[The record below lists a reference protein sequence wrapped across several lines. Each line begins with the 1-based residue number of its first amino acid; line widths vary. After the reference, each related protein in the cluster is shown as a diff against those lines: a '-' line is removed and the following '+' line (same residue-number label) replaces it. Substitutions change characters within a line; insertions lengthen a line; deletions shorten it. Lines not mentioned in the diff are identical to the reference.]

1 MKGRR
6 GRRKGGEKIEKKEK
20 RSNKKG
26 KGIIQSIIGFVIA
39 NAYMAVF
46 GMYFGTSKAVDV
58 LLLLNL
64 FLVCLPALLCFV
76 FGMVEIFAPGE
87 LDEDED

>member
-1 MKGRR
+1 MNS
-6 GRRKGGEKIEKKEK
+6 KEK
-20 RSNKKG
+20 RINKKG

-39 NAYMAVF
+39 NGYMTVF
-46 GMYFGTSKAVDV
+46 GMYFGTSKAVNL

-64 FLVCLPALLCFV
+64 FLIFAPALFCFA

-87 LDEDED
+87 LDEDEDKD

>member
-1 MKGRR
+1 MNS
-6 GRRKGGEKIEKKEK
+6 KEK

-26 KGIIQSIIGFVIA
+26 KGIIQSIIGFFIA
-39 NAYMAVF
+39 NGYMSVF
-46 GMYFGTSKAVDV
+46 GMYFGTSKAVTL

-64 FLVCLPALLCFV
+64 FLLCLPALFCFV

-87 LDEDED
+87 LDKDED

>member
-1 MKGRR
+1 
-6 GRRKGGEKIEKKEK
+6 
-20 RSNKKG
+20 
-26 KGIIQSIIGFVIA
+26 
-39 NAYMAVF
+39 MAVF
-46 GMYFGTSKAVDV
+46 GMYFGTSKAVEL

-64 FLVCLPALLCFV
+64 FLVFLPALFCFV

>member
-1 MKGRR
+1 MNS
-6 GRRKGGEKIEKKEK
+6 KEK
-20 RSNKKG
+20 RVNKKC

-39 NAYMAVF
+39 NGYTAVF
-46 GMYFGTSKAVDV
+46 GMYFGTSKAIDV

-76 FGMVEIFAPGE
+76 FGMAEIFASGE
-87 LDEDED
+87 LDEDKD

>member
-1 MKGRR
+1 MNS
-6 GRRKGGEKIEKKEK
+6 KEK
-20 RSNKKG
+20 HVNKKG

-39 NAYMAVF
+39 NGYTVVF

>member
-1 MKGRR
+1 MNS
-6 GRRKGGEKIEKKEK
+6 KEK

-39 NAYMAVF
+39 NGYMAVF
-46 GMYFGTSKAVDV
+46 GMYFGTSKAVTL

-64 FLVCLPALLCFV
+64 FLVCVPALFCFV

>member
-1 MKGRR
+1 MNS
-6 GRRKGGEKIEKKEK
+6 KEK

-39 NAYMAVF
+39 NGYTAVF
-46 GMYFGTSKAVDV
+46 GMYFGTSKAVEL

-64 FLVCLPALLCFV
+64 FLVLAPALFCFV

-87 LDEDED
+87 LDENED

>member
-1 MKGRR
+1 MNS
-6 GRRKGGEKIEKKEK
+6 KEK
-20 RSNKKG
+20 RINKKD

-39 NAYMAVF
+39 NGYMAVF
-46 GMYFGTSKAVDV
+46 GMYFGTSKAVNL

-64 FLVCLPALLCFV
+64 FLIFAPALFCFT

-87 LDEDED
+87 LDENEDED

>member
-1 MKGRR
+1 MNS
-6 GRRKGGEKIEKKEK
+6 KEK

-26 KGIIQSIIGFVIA
+26 KGIIRSIIGFVIA
-39 NAYMAVF
+39 NGYMAVF
-46 GMYFGTSKAVDV
+46 GMYFGTSKAVNL

-64 FLVCLPALLCFV
+64 FLVCVPALFCFV

-87 LDEDED
+87 LGEDED

>member
-1 MKGRR
+1 MNS
-6 GRRKGGEKIEKKEK
+6 KEK

-26 KGIIQSIIGFVIA
+26 KGIIQSIIGFVIV
-39 NAYMAVF
+39 NGYMAVF
-46 GMYFGTSKAVDV
+46 GMYFGTSKAVNL

-64 FLVCLPALLCFV
+64 SLICVPALFCFV

>member
-1 MKGRR
+1 MNS
-6 GRRKGGEKIEKKEK
+6 KEK
-20 RSNKKG
+20 HSNKKG

-39 NAYMAVF
+39 NGYMAVF
-46 GMYFGTSKAVDV
+46 GMYFGTSKAVTL

-64 FLVCLPALLCFV
+64 FLVCLPALFCFV

>member
-1 MKGRR
+1 MNS
-6 GRRKGGEKIEKKEK
+6 KEK
-20 RSNKKG
+20 HVNKKG

-39 NAYMAVF
+39 NGYTAVF

-64 FLVCLPALLCFV
+64 FLVCLPALLCFI